1 MRLPFSVQVFLVRLI
16 DGEMSFLLLQRNAR
30 PELALP
36 SFWQGVSG
44 ALEPGESFAAAAL
57 REVAEETGIVL
68 KTVNDTGFSHC
79 YPVRAEWRMAYGPE
93 PLVVEEHVFY
103 ALLTS
108 PADTVLSAE
117 HQSSRWC
124 STQEAASL
132 LTFGANAACLQA
144 VCQAMATRS
153 QGM

>member
-1 MRLPFSVQVFLVRLI
+1 MRLPFSVQVFLVRHV
-16 DGEMSFLLLQRNAR
+16 DGEMSFLLLHRNAR

-44 ALEPGESFAAAAL
+44 ALEPGESFSAAAL

-68 KTVNDTGFSHC
+68 TEVNDTGFSHC
-79 YPVRAEWRMAYGPE
+79 YPVRAEWRTAYGPG

-103 ALLTS
+103 ALLPS

-124 STQEAASL
+124 SPREAASL
-132 LTFGANAACLQA
+132 LTFGANAECLQA
-144 VCQAMATRS
+144 VFAHFRPAN
-153 QGM
+153 